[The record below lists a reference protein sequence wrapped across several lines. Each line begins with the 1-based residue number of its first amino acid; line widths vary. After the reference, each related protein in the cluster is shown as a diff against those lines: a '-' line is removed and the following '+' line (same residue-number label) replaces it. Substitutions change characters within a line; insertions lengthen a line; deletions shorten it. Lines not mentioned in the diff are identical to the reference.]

1 MRPRITALA
10 VGVVAALALAAAPAS
25 AAGGAVRITLDVNFA
40 TGVEEFTATGAF
52 CPAGEAESFDT
63 WVTGRGANVFH
74 LTKVFTCSDGTG
86 TLEIRLDAPFIGAL
100 DGTTGG
106 WRVIG
111 GTHRRLRRGQG
122 RRSPRG
128 RRQPDRDRRH
138 VRGRRAPLALP
149 VPVPWAPASPG
160 AQVKPARPAPA
171 LPPATSGRS
180 HAQVAHCAHGAASPT
195 GSSSSMTSRPSWS
208 SSPATWR
215 ARAGSSRA
223 PATASPPSRPP
234 SASIPT
240 SSSWT

>member
-25 AAGGAVRITLDVNFA
+25 AAGGAVRITLDVNLA

-52 CPAGEAESFDT
+52 CPAGEAASFDT

-111 GTHRRLRRGQG
+111 GTG
-122 RRSPRG
+122 
-128 RRQPDRDRRH
+128 DY
-138 VRGRRAPLALP
+138 A
-149 VPVPWAPASPG
+149 G
-160 AQVKPARPAPA
+160 AKGGGHIAGV
-171 LPPATSGRS
+171 GN
-180 HAQVAHCAHGAASPT
+180 PT
-195 GSSSSMTSRPSWS
+195 GIVDTY
-208 SSPATWR
+208 
-215 ARAGSSRA
+215 AGVVR
-223 PATASPPSRPP
+223 R
-234 SASIPT
+234 
-240 SSSWT
+240 